1 MAKDQHSRLKARD
14 KKRKANLVLNSSI
27 AVVLGLIVIV
37 GSIII
42 FFSNDKTNIGSP
54 DNDDEQTLAEQHL
67 NSLEPGEALEGKDS
81 DGEEANTLTG
91 NEVDKEEREAQE
103 KQEAANDSVTGED
116 ESVNGSWEPIGTT
129 QTGEHVSSYEIGSV
143 DWDEKVK
150 AISYATGID
159 ENNMTIWR
167 IGNNNN
173 HPQKSIGTVS
183 SKDDPNTKYQVYL
196 EWVDQKGW
204 KPVKVEN

>member
-1 MAKDQHSRLKARD
+1 MAKDQHSRLKSRN

-37 GSIII
+37 GSII
-42 FFSNDKTNIGSP
+42 FFNNDKTNIGSS

-67 NSLEPGEALEGKDS
+67 ASLEPDEALEGKDS
-81 DGEEANTLTG
+81 DGEEANSLTD

-103 KQEAANDSVTGED
+103 AANDSATGED

-129 QTGEHVSSYEIGSV
+129 QTGEHVSSYDENSV
-143 DWDEKVK
+143 DWEEKVK
-150 AISYATGID
+150 AISYATGI
-159 ENNMTIWR
+159 EESNMLILF
-167 IGNNNN
+167 IGNHENSP
-173 HPQKSIGTVS
+173 HKSVGTVS
-183 SKDDPNTKYQVYL
+183 SFDDLDTEYKVYL

-204 KPVKVEN
+204 KPVKVEKN